1 MRREVGRL
9 EGWEV
14 WRLGG
19 LGEWLKLE
27 RDGVWADFN
36 ESYRVV
42 GGWRRNLDFGGWEVD
57 YFED

>member
-9 EGWEV
+9 GGWEV

-19 LGEWLKLE
+19 LGEWVKLE
-27 RDGVWADFN
+27 RDGLGADFN

-42 GGWRRNLDFGGWEVD
+42 GGWRINLDFGGW
-57 YFED
+57 